1 MAISNTR
8 STINILY
15 DGAVSRSSIASFLKL
30 YNFFFKIRITKSHL
44 IQTLTIYDKT
54 WIYWVFHVI
63 IIKNK
68 KKIESNLKC
77 QKPDNLK
84 SDNLISG
91 KLAESD
97 ELFQLVSNLVCHITL
112 SSSAVVA
119 GLERTQWVSLS
130 RGRRPRHSALLSC
143 NIDDKFSHGE
153 SPVSTCSVCMMYQ
166 YPSPMYG
173 RWLVVC
179 SLWNVKIPLEVWTV
193 LTGDSSESAALVG
206 Q

>member
-1 MAISNTR
+1 MLEYVCVWR
-8 STINILY
+8 SLIP
-15 DGAVSRSSIASFLKL
+15 DQQSIYCMTVQSQDQVLLHFWN
-30 YNFFFKIRITKSHL
+30 YITSFFKIRITESHL
-44 IQTLTIYDKT
+44 IQTLTIYYKT
-54 WIYWVFHVI
+54 WIYWVLHII

-97 ELFQLVSNLVCHITL
+97 ELFQLVSNLLCHITL

-143 NIDDKFSHGE
+143 NIDDKFSHRE
-153 SPVSTCSVCMMYQ
+153 SPVSTCSVCMMY
-166 YPSPMYG
+166 
-173 RWLVVC
+173 
-179 SLWNVKIPLEVWTV
+179 
-193 LTGDSSESAALVG
+193 
-206 Q
+206 